1 MDVGS
6 THLGKF
12 CETLSA
18 TCVPKS
24 PKQLLVAGPVAAN
37 CSMGDSLIFVKKER
51 HDAFELNAL
60 CAEGMGQQSRRLH
73 AKPNLTPPKHL
84 AAYSDAEV

>member
-1 MDVGS
+1 
-6 THLGKF
+6 
-12 CETLSA
+12 
-18 TCVPKS
+18 
-24 PKQLLVAGPVAAN
+24 
-37 CSMGDSLIFVKKER
+37 MGDSLIFVKKER